1 MLSSCI
7 GFWWPGTGLDARVHR
22 PRLALCSRAREPAT
36 AQAASDLRQSVM
48 RLLLLFL
55 LLADA
60 FAQTTLERQNSQTR
74 ESLRGVSA
82 VSRQI
87 AWASGTHGSYLRTL
101 DGGRTWTS
109 AQIPEASTLDFR
121 AVVAFSSDEAFLMS
135 AGSGDQSR
143 IYHTSDGGLHWQLQ
157 FKNDNPKGFFD
168 AMAFWDSKHGIV
180 LGDPVADEAGKLKF
194 ELLFTD
200 DGQTWH
206 GPASSQ
212 WPDALAGEGAFA
224 ASNSSIARLR
234 SANDRNIWFATGG
247 TVARVFHSADRG
259 QTWTVVDTPIV
270 HGPDS
275 AGIFSIA
282 FRDSLHGI
290 VVGGDYKH
298 PTDDVPN
305 VAFTSDG
312 GKTWNL
318 QRIAEARGHL
328 SAVAY
333 VNPQRWLLVGPEYV
347 IDSHQNRRTKYQNQ
361 SFNAV
366 STIQAGAFLV
376 GPKGAIS
383 RVR

>member
-1 MLSSCI
+1 
-7 GFWWPGTGLDARVHR
+7 
-22 PRLALCSRAREPAT
+22 
-36 AQAASDLRQSVM
+36 M

-55 LLADA
+55 LLADC
-60 FAQTTLERQNSQTR
+60 FAQTTLELQNSQTR

-87 AWASGTHGSYLRTL
+87 AWASGTHGTYLRTL

-135 AGSGDQSR
+135 AGAGDQSR
-143 IYHTSDGGLHWQLQ
+143 IYHTRDGGLHWQLQ
-157 FKNDNPKGFFD
+157 FKNDNPEGFFD
-168 AMAFWDSKHGIV
+168 SMAFWDSKHGIV
-180 LGDPVADEAGKLKF
+180 LGDPVPDQAGKLKF
-194 ELLFTD
+194 ELLLTD
-200 DGQTWH
+200 DGQSWRTL
-206 GPASSQ
+206 ASAQ
-212 WPDALAGEGAFA
+212 LPNALAGEGAFA
-224 ASNSSIARLR
+224 ASNSSIARLPT
-234 SANDRNIWFATGG
+234 ANDGNIWFATGG
-247 TVARVFHSADRG
+247 AAARVFHSPDRG

-282 FRDSLHGI
+282 FRDSLNGI

-305 VAFTSDG
+305 LAFTRDG

-318 QRIAEARGHL
+318 QPIADAPGHL

-333 VNPQRWLLVGPEYV
+333 VNAQRWLLVGPQYV
-347 IDSHQNRRTKYQNQ
+347 IDSRQNRRTKYQNH
-361 SFNAV
+361 
-366 STIQAGAFLV
+366 
-376 GPKGAIS
+376 
-383 RVR
+383 